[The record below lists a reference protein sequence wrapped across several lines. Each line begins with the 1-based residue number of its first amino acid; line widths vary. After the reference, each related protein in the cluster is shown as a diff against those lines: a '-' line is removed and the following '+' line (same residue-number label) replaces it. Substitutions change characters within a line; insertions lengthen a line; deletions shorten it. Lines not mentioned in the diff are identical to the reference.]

1 MGGNLYDIVRTRFP
15 DDMGACFIALPDA
28 RRLSY
33 ADLERQSARLA
44 HRLTH
49 QGARPGDRV
58 MAQAEKSPEAVFL
71 YLACLRAGLVY
82 LPLNTGY
89 RAAELD
95 YFRADAEPSV
105 IVCDPGSPLASGHGS
120 DFLTLDAQGAGTLTE
135 GLDALPDSFETALV
149 GGADVA
155 AMLYTSGTTGRPKG
169 AMLTHD
175 NLASNALALHQTW
188 GFGPDDVL
196 LHALP
201 LFHSH
206 GLFVALNVT
215 LMNGTGMIFLPRFDA
230 DEVIRLLPRAT
241 VMMGV
246 PTFYGRLLA
255 APAFDAGLCRH
266 MRLFISG
273 SAPLTA
279 ETFAAFEARSGHAIL
294 ERYGMT
300 ETNMNT
306 SNPLDGE
313 RVAGSVGFP
322 LPGVE
327 VRVCDD
333 DGTALADGAIGDIE
347 VRGPNVFKGYWR
359 QPEKTAQEFRADGFF
374 KTGDVGMIDARGY
387 VHIVGRSKD
396 LVISGGYNVY
406 PKEVETVLDRIAGI
420 AESAVVGVPH
430 PDFGEG
436 VVAVATTEPGASP
449 DADAVIAEAKRELAS
464 YKLPKALFFVDAIPK
479 NVMGKVEKAKLRERY
494 RDLFMRGGD

>member
-1 MGGNLYDIVRTRFP
+1 MGSNLYDIVRTRFP
-15 DDMGACFIALPDA
+15 GDPGACFIELPDG
-28 RRLSY
+28 RRLRY
-33 ADLERQSARLA
+33 ADLESQSARIA
-44 HRLTH
+44 HRLTRR
-49 QGARPGDRV
+49 GARPGDRV

-105 IVCDPGSPLASGHGS
+105 IVCDPGSPLATGHDS
-120 DFLTLDAQGAGTLTE
+120 AVLSLDAQGGGTLTE
-135 GLDALPDSFETALV
+135 ALDALPDGFETASV
-149 GGADVA
+149 GGDDLA

-169 AMLTHD
+169 AMLSHD
-175 NLASNALALHQTW
+175 NLASNAQALHRTW
-188 GFGPDDVL
+188 GFGPGDVL

-215 LMNGTGMIFLPRFDA
+215 LMNGTAMIFLPRFDA

-255 APAFDAGLCRH
+255 APGFDARLCRH

-279 ETFAAFEARSGHAIL
+279 ETFAAFQARTGHAIL

-313 RVAGSVGFP
+313 RIAGSVGLP

-327 VRVCDD
+327 VRVCADH
-333 DGTALADGAIGDIE
+333 GAVLADGTIGGIE

-359 QPEKTAQEFRADGFF
+359 QPEKTAEAFRADGFF

-406 PKEVETVLDRIAGI
+406 PKEVESVLDRIAGI

-436 VVAVATTEPGASP
+436 VVAVATTEPGVTL
-449 DADAVIAEAKRELAS
+449 DADAVIAEAKRELAG
-464 YKLPKALFFVDAIPK
+464 YKTPKALFFVDTIPK

-494 RDLFMRGGD
+494 RDLFTPGGD